1 MRVPQNALF
10 IMKYPMKIRD
20 LGLPV
25 FRKPPN
31 RESNKQVVLGFVTC
45 EALGVAIMIEV
56 SEMQKTR
63 KNNGFCEGD
72 SGPRVETPADIPELR
87 LMS

>member
-31 RESNKQVVLGFVTC
+31 RESNKQVVHWFVTC

-56 SEMQKTR
+56 SEMQRPERTTASVK
-63 KNNGFCEGD
+63 
-72 SGPRVETPADIPELR
+72 ETVAPVLKLLLIFQN
-87 LMS
+87 